1 MIICNGNWTSSKNN
15 FIFTKTLLAMKAVR
29 YILPLLVLF
38 FLPATLFAQQTVEF
52 EYDAAG
58 NRVLRYLD
66 TKKSTDAEVDSLF
79 KAGTITDKVT
89 GDHLLKVYPNPTLGM
104 INVEFMGIS
113 EGTSTYFITDQNGRQ
128 VMNGETKSLS
138 NTIDITHQSRG
149 VYYLV
154 IKAPEIYQV
163 YKIIKQ

>member
-1 MIICNGNWTSSKNN
+1 
-15 FIFTKTLLAMKAVR
+15 MKAFR

-38 FLPATLFAQQTVEF
+38 FLPATSTAQQTVKF
-52 EYDAAG
+52 EYDLAG

-66 TKKSTDAEVDSLF
+66 TKKSTEAEVDSLF
-79 KAGTITDKVT
+79 KNEINHPKIT
-89 GDHLLKVYPNPTLGM
+89 GDHLVKVYPNPTHGL

-113 EGTSTYFITDQNGRQ
+113 EGSSTYSLVDQNGRQ
-128 VMNGETKSLS
+128 IMNGETKSLS
-138 NTIDITHQSRG
+138 NTIDITHQGRG